1 MWQINQLI
9 KTYLDWSFP
18 LGVLPSQIGQA
29 EDSQS
34 NRELCAQRSESLQDW
49 RIYLCGQR
57 YICVDREIFV
67 CTEIRKLSNQDV
79 MGNKRV
85 YIWSSQD
92 LPMLQSRRSWSW
104 KICWKSKGSNRTWM
118 PVIKKKRCIEA
129 FIQENWFSKN
139 ETERILTTTATDGAG
154 VILVTWKCLY

>member
-1 MWQINQLI
+1 MTNQFNPNKF
-9 KTYLDWSFP
+9 KTHLDWSFP
-18 LGVLPSQIGQA
+18 LRVLPSKVGQA

-57 YICVDREIFV
+57 YICLDREIFV

-104 KICWKSKGSNRTWM
+104 KICWKSKDSNRTWM
-118 PVIKKKRCIEA
+118 PAMHKFQEFEQGRKIIVSFEDQFDFHKKRVCSP
-129 FIQENWFSKN
+129 QPQPMVLGSS
-139 ETERILTTTATDGAG
+139 
-154 VILVTWKCLY
+154 